1 MKAKILSFLLVL
13 FVIGLLFVIGISQ
26 KNLGTPSEVYQVYLN
41 GRKIGLI
48 DSEQKLLDLIDKGQ
62 AGIKESFN
70 VDKVYPPTGLNIE
83 KVITY
88 DNNLSDTETVY
99 NAIKEEEPFT
109 VSGYVVTIY
118 YQKID
123 DAESDEE
130 DKPPLKLY
138 VFDPEIVSKSL
149 KEVANT
155 FIGKNELKAY
165 EDGTQ
170 TEITETGVTIT
181 SVFFDETITIKEAFI
196 STEDKIFTSE
206 SELTQYL
213 LYGTNE
219 QQKQYTVKVGEDLRK
234 IADDHKLNIAEL
246 LIANPKFPS
255 GNALLA
261 PGEVLNVGLINPLI
275 NVTYRKIE
283 VSDTPAAY
291 ETEYVDDSTKYV
303 EYMETK
309 QQGKEGI
316 TRITKDVQYT
326 NGEMRKVNI
335 TKQELVKA
343 PLNKIIVRGTKKH
356 YAYQGTPPSPISAG
370 DFMWPT
376 NIPYVITTRY
386 EYRWGTFHK
395 GIDISG
401 TGWGSPIYSSTD
413 GVVYSVT
420 NTCAAHGSISNK
432 CGGGGGNNIRV
443 ATNLGYDVVYMHLL
457 PNILVREGQKV
468 TKGQVIAYM
477 GSSGSSTGCH
487 LHFEV
492 DYAGTRNSINPCK
505 VLPRC

>member
-1 MKAKILSFLLVL
+1 MGKVTGFLEYERAVGE
-13 FVIGLLFVIGISQ
+13 V
-26 KNLGTPSEVYQVYLN
+26 TPEAQRIQNFKEFHGMLPLERQRLQAARCMNCGVPFC
-41 GRKIGLI
+41 
-48 DSEQKLLDLIDKGQ
+48 Q
-62 AGIKESFN
+62 AGVMLSQAMKLIKSSRHCCKKSN
-70 VDKVYPPTGLNIE
+70 QKSIATQ
-83 KVITY
+83 
-88 DNNLSDTETVY
+88 
-99 NAIKEEEPFT
+99 NAGNYC
-109 VSGYVVTIY
+109 S
-118 YQKID
+118 
-123 DAESDEE
+123 
-130 DKPPLKLY
+130 
-138 VFDPEIVSKSL
+138 
-149 KEVANT
+149 
-155 FIGKNELKAY
+155 
-165 EDGTQ
+165 
-170 TEITETGVTIT
+170 TIT

-457 PNILVREGQKV
+457 QNILVREGQKV